1 MTLALLFTILFFA
14 VNPSANNEKYWAQW
28 RGPVANGVAPL
39 ANPPLQ
45 WSEEKNI
52 RWKIEI
58 PGKGSSSPIVWGDRI
73 YLTTAIAT
81 DKAVAP
87 AAPEAGGDSRRRG
100 IAPTSVQKFVLLAL
114 SRRDGKVIWQQTAI
128 EALPHE
134 GTHPDGTWAS
144 NSPITD
150 GEHIFA
156 DFGSRGIY
164 CYDMSGKL
172 QWKKDLGDMA
182 TRNGFGEGSSPAL
195 HANTLVL
202 NWDNENGSFIVAL
215 DKRSGKELW
224 RVSRDEPTTWATPLV
239 VLHEGKPQVIANAT
253 KRVRSYDLANGN
265 LIWECTGT
273 TLNAI
278 PSPVAAEG
286 MVYVTAGFRGSAL
299 YAIRLAEAKGDLT
312 NSPAMVWKYDQDT
325 PYVPSPLL
333 YDGKLY
339 FLKVNTGILS
349 CFNAKTGEPHYSR
362 QRLEGIANIYASP
375 VGAADRVY
383 LVGRDGT
390 AMVIKNSASFE
401 VLATNKLDDG
411 IDASPALVDNEIY
424 LRGKKFL
431 YCIAEKK

>member
-1 MTLALLFTILFFA
+1 MTLALLIAILFFTL
-14 VNPSANNEKYWAQW
+14 NPSSNNEKYWPQW
-28 RGPVANGVAPL
+28 RGPEATGVAPL

-45 WSEEKNI
+45 WSEGKNI

-58 PGKGSSSPIVWGDRI
+58 SGKGNSSPIVWGDRI

-87 AAPEAGGDSRRRG
+87 ATPESGDPRRRG
-100 IAPTSVQKFVLLAL
+100 IAPTNVQKFVLLAL
-114 SRRDGKVIWQQTAI
+114 SRRDGKIIWQQTAI

-134 GTHPDGTWAS
+134 GTHSDGTWVS

-164 CYDMSGKL
+164 CYNMSGKL
-172 QWKKDLGDMA
+172 QWKKDLGDMT

-195 HANTLVL
+195 HGNTLVV

-215 DKRSGKELW
+215 DKRNGKELW
-224 RVSRDEPTTWATPLV
+224 RVNREEPTTWATPLV
-239 VLHEGKPQVIANAT
+239 VLHEGKPQVIVNAT
-253 KRVRSYDLANGN
+253 NRVRSYDLATGK
-265 LIWECTGT
+265 LIWENAGT
-273 TLNAI
+273 TANAI

-299 YAIRLAEAKGDLT
+299 YAIRLAEAKGDLS
-312 NSPAMVWKYDQDT
+312 NSAAVVWKHDQDT

-362 QRLEGIANIYASP
+362 QRLESIANIYASP
-375 VGAADRVY
+375 VGAAERVY

-390 AMVIKNSASFE
+390 TMVIKNSASFE
-401 VLATNKLDDG
+401 LLATNKLDDG
-411 IDASPALVDNEIY
+411 IDASPALVDNEMY

-431 YCIAEKK
+431 YCIAE

>member
-1 MTLALLFTILFFA
+1 MTLALLLAILFFA
-14 VNPSANNEKYWAQW
+14 SPSTNNEKYWPQW
-28 RGPVANGVAPL
+28 RGPAATGVAPL
-39 ANPPLQ
+39 AKPPVE

-58 PGKGSSSPIVWGDRI
+58 PGKGNSSPIVWGDRI

-81 DKAVAP
+81 DKTVTPP
-87 AAPEAGGDSRRRG
+87 ATLEPGGRRG
-100 IAPTSVQKFVLLAL
+100 IAPTNVQKFVLLAL
-114 SRRDGKVIWQQTAI
+114 SRQDGKIIWQQTAI

-164 CYDMSGKL
+164 CYDLSGKL
-172 QWKKDLGDMA
+172 QWKKDLGDMT

-195 HANTLVL
+195 HGNTLVV
-202 NWDNENGSFIVAL
+202 NWDNENGSFFVAL
-215 DKRSGKELW
+215 DKRNGKELW
-224 RVSRDEPTTWATPLV
+224 RVNREEPTTWATPLI

-253 KRVRSYDLANGN
+253 NRVRSYDLANGN
-265 LIWECTGT
+265 LIWENAGT

-299 YAIRLAEAKGDLT
+299 YAIRLAEAKGDLS
-312 NSPAMVWKYDQDT
+312 NSAAVVWKHDQDT

-362 QRLEGIANIYASP
+362 QRLESIANIYASP
-375 VGAADRVY
+375 VGAAGRVY
-383 LVGRDGT
+383 LVGRDGAT
-390 AMVIKNSASFE
+390 MVIKNSASFE

-431 YCIAEKK
+431 YCIAEAR

>member
-1 MTLALLFTILFFA
+1 MTLALLLAILFFA
-14 VNPSANNEKYWAQW
+14 ANPPANNEKYWPQW
-28 RGPVANGVAPL
+28 RGPVASGVAPL

-45 WSEEKNI
+45 WGEEKNI

-87 AAPEAGGDSRRRG
+87 ATLEAGGDSRRRG
-100 IAPTSVQKFVLLAL
+100 IAPTNVQKFVLLAL

-150 GEHIFA
+150 GENIFA

-164 CYDMSGKL
+164 CYDMSGKQ

-215 DKRSGKELW
+215 DKRTGKELW
-224 RVSRDEPTTWATPLV
+224 RVNRDEPTTWATPLV

-253 KRVRSYDLANGN
+253 NRVRSYDLANGN
-265 LIWECTGT
+265 LIWECSGT

-286 MVYVTAGFRGSAL
+286 MVYVTAGYRGSAL
-299 YAIRLAEAKGDLT
+299 YAIRLADAKGDLT
-312 NSPAMVWKYDQDT
+312 NSPAMVWKHDQDT

-411 IDASPALVDNEIY
+411 IDASPALVDNEMY

-431 YCIAEKK
+431 YCIAEAK